1 MKKAQASVSN
11 HQYKKEKKD
20 DFTPFEIYLKHS
32 NAMEISS
39 KQLRKILLELKGDP
53 LKILDVGSN
62 DGSFLIKSL
71 PKGKKVEII
80 FLEPSKNPFEKLVK
94 NTKQNKEWKCINQ
107 TFEDFYQNSK
117 EKYDVVLASHLY
129 HFPREK
135 YQELLSQLASLLKDS
150 GTLIW
155 IERGID
161 DITDL
166 KRRFLRILLPS
177 LYPQDWIPRNYKR
190 ALEILKEKE
199 GNTELVLN
207 NSVLRFP
214 SVSKSNDAIVIV
226 EFFFSIEWGSMPKS
240 IQEEIL
246 EYLDERN
253 GVLQQEEGIIIYKK
267 NNGE

>member
-1 MKKAQASVSN
+1 MKKAQASVFN

-39 KQLRKILLELKGDP
+39 KRLRKILLELKGDP

-129 HFPREK
+129 HFPRKK

-177 LYPQDWIPRNYKR
+177 LYPQDWVPRNYKR

-214 SVSKSNDAIVIV
+214 CTQKLNEIIALV
-226 EFFFSIEWGSMPKS
+226 EFFLNIEWSS
-240 IQEEIL
+240 ISETTQNEIL
-246 EYLDERN
+246 EYITVRER
-253 GVLQQEEGIIIYKK
+253 VLNEEEGILIYRRYG
-267 NNGE
+267 N